1 MNMKKTWT
9 ALALTAIITL
19 PAACGADTNPKTP
32 KEAAEAYLEAIGTMD
47 AESIIKLTAGYADMT
62 ADELQ
67 SAMEDARK
75 AAKDV
80 APVQKDIIR
89 RILKEASVA
98 EVKEKGDEAIV
109 TLKDQVKSIDLKIRK
124 EKDGTWRVVAPL

>member
-1 MNMKKTWT
+1 MEKTWK
-9 ALALTAIITL
+9 ALAVAATILL
-19 PAACGADTNPKTP
+19 AACGANTNPKTP
-32 KEAAEAYLEAIGTMD
+32 KEAAEAYLEAVSAMD
-47 AESIIKLTAGYADMT
+47 AEAIIRLTTGFADMT
-62 ADELQ
+62 ADEQQ

-89 RILKEASVA
+89 RILKEASIT

-109 TLKDQVKSIDLKIRK
+109 TLKDRVKSIDLKIRK